1 MNKKLFSLSYHL
13 GHLINGSSSLDTG
26 LPQPPHP
33 FEIVFGS
40 STHTPLRYRHYS
52 PAVFSTLEGVP
63 KLLICST
70 ILLLYPPKKPS
81 PPIYVTLNLLKCLKL
96 ISDWLFLAFAT
107 FSEIFYHLKSA
118 VTLRA

>member
-1 MNKKLFSLSYHL
+1 M
-13 GHLINGSSSLDTG
+13 GLINGSSSLDTG
-26 LPQPPHP
+26 LPKSPHL

-70 ILLLYPPKKPS
+70 ILLLYPPKKNS
-81 PPIYVTLNLLKCLKL
+81 LPIFVTRNLLKCLKL
-96 ISDWLFLAFAT
+96 ISDWLFLAFIT
-107 FSEIFYHLKSA
+107 YSEIFDHMKCA
-118 VTLRA
+118 VTACMMLIVMTLSMQDI